1 MPKGDSI
8 SAVLE
13 RLGNSLLAHEA
24 GPAGETHVFEHVTVL
39 SPIDDVPIPTG
50 ALVLGVGVQGAH
62 GIAELLGRIGA
73 AGASAL
79 VVRAP
84 AEIDS
89 DVHALATK
97 ESISVLSLVGGA
109 SWLHLAT
116 LLRPQS
122 ADGEDRWTAV
132 GTADAELD
140 LFKIANS
147 LSGLLDAPVTIED
160 RGSRILAFSADQARA
175 DEARKASVLG
185 QQVPNVYQTSL
196 TSLGIFRKVYTSAR
210 PLFIEPFV
218 PGAQPRVACRVAAGD
233 ELLGSIWAVAEEPL
247 SAVHEEA
254 MMAAANVAAIA
265 MLRSRIAA
273 DAAHRIRLATVAA
286 LLEGGHPAWQAAQK
300 LCSPR
305 AVAGGYVLA
314 AGLPS
319 EGRAPSSPTATA
331 GLDHVANSLMMLLRG
346 ELPSTICALLGE
358 TIYGVVPTYADETV
372 DLSAI
377 RRLTSGFVQRLGRDW
392 RRLVI
397 GIGAPVDRLADLN
410 RSRDDAD
417 LVLRVLRSSA
427 GTSTGAGTGTGTPQ
441 LRVATREDVYARSL
455 LLRLSDLLAGDVPGY
470 AGPLD
475 RLRDYDQTHDSA
487 LLQTL
492 RCWLD
497 NFGDISAASER
508 LHIHK
513 NTLRYRLKR
522 IAEVTR
528 ADLNDAETRFG
539 LMLQFR
545 LEY

>member
-1 MPKGDSI
+1 M
-8 SAVLE
+8 
-13 RLGNSLLAHEA
+13 
-24 GPAGETHVFEHVTVL
+24 
-39 SPIDDVPIPTG
+39 
-50 ALVLGVGVQGAH
+50 
-62 GIAELLGRIGA
+62 
-73 AGASAL
+73 
-79 VVRAP
+79 
-84 AEIDS
+84 
-89 DVHALATK
+89 
-97 ESISVLSLVGGA
+97 
-109 SWLHLAT
+109 
-116 LLRPQS
+116 
-122 ADGEDRWTAV
+122 

-196 TSLGIFRKVYTSAR
+196 TSLGIFHKVYTSAR

-254 MMAAANVAAIA
+254 MMEAANVAAIA

-273 DAAHRIRLATVAA
+273 DAAHRVRLATVAA
-286 LLEGGHPAWQAAQK
+286 LLEGGQPAWQAAQK
-300 LCSPR
+300 LRSPR

-427 GTSTGAGTGTGTPQ
+427 GTGTPQ

-513 NTLRYRLKR
+513 NTLQYRLKR

-528 ADLNDAETRFG
+528 ADLNDAETR
-539 LMLQFR
+539 LPCLR
-545 LEY
+545 APVS

>member
-13 RLGNSLLAHEA
+13 RLGNSLLTHEA

-305 AVAGGYVLA
+305 TVAGGYVLA

-427 GTSTGAGTGTGTPQ
+427 GTSTGAGTGTPQ

-475 RLRDYDQTHDSA
+475 RLRDYDRTHDSA

-497 NFGDISAASER
+497 NFGDISAASEC

-528 ADLNDAETRFG
+528 ADLNDAETRFE

>member
-1 MPKGDSI
+1 
-8 SAVLE
+8 
-13 RLGNSLLAHEA
+13 
-24 GPAGETHVFEHVTVL
+24 
-39 SPIDDVPIPTG
+39 
-50 ALVLGVGVQGAH
+50 
-62 GIAELLGRIGA
+62 
-73 AGASAL
+73 
-79 VVRAP
+79 
-84 AEIDS
+84 
-89 DVHALATK
+89 
-97 ESISVLSLVGGA
+97 
-109 SWLHLAT
+109 
-116 LLRPQS
+116 
-122 ADGEDRWTAV
+122 
-132 GTADAELD
+132 
-140 LFKIANS
+140 
-147 LSGLLDAPVTIED
+147 
-160 RGSRILAFSADQARA
+160 
-175 DEARKASVLG
+175 
-185 QQVPNVYQTSL
+185 
-196 TSLGIFRKVYTSAR
+196 
-210 PLFIEPFV
+210 
-218 PGAQPRVACRVAAGD
+218 
-233 ELLGSIWAVAEEPL
+233 
-247 SAVHEEA
+247 
-254 MMAAANVAAIA
+254 

-427 GTSTGAGTGTGTPQ
+427 GTSTGAGTGAGTPQ

-528 ADLNDAETRFG
+528 ADLNDAETRFE